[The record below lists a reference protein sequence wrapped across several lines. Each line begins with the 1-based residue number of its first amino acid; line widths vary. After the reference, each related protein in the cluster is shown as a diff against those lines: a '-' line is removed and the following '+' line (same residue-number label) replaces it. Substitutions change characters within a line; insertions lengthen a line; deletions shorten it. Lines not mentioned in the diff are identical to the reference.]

1 MCIFVCVWLCVH
13 QVRVVFD
20 VRYISPDDAAG
31 NFEPAH
37 LVSPVQISQ
46 YGRAIG
52 GISQD
57 DDYNDQQM
65 LLDVEQNI
73 VNLERSL
80 GKGF

>member
-1 MCIFVCVWLCVH
+1 M
-13 QVRVVFD
+13 VFD

-37 LVSPVQISQ
+37 LVSPVQ
-46 YGRAIG
+46 YGGAIG

-65 LLDVEQNI
+65 LLDIEQNI

-80 GKGF
+80 IGQG

>member
-1 MCIFVCVWLCVH
+1 M
-13 QVRVVFD
+13 FD
-20 VRYISPDDAAG
+20 VRYISPDNAAG

-37 LVSPVQISQ
+37 LVSPVPMQ
-46 YGRAIG
+46 YGAAVG

-65 LLDVEQNI
+65 LLDIEQNI

-80 GKGF
+80 GQGEANYTQSSLVLWV